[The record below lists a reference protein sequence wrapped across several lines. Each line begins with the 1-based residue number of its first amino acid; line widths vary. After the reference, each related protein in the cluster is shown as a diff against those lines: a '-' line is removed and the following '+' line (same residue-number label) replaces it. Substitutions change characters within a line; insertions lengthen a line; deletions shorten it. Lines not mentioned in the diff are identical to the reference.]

1 MGIKSPL
8 CTGAVIWAML
18 ISAAVQAQQVQ
29 AVRCDYLLLCAP
41 TLAGQVGDSLVI
53 CRVSHQGL
61 MIIGAAVLDELRG
74 ARAICRVSSVR
85 SPYNVQRGDWVVESG
100 GRTPVSQPSSANS
113 ATKPRVVAVRG
124 DKVMIAGSCAPRRP
138 GNIVAIE
145 GLGKGGSRLIGTV
158 RLSQVQAELAVASIA
173 SEGPGAA
180 IRPGHWVAVTV
191 SPAQQGEAAKVSAQS
206 SPRVAKVVGGYV
218 LQEGLP
224 EQWPVGS
231 VLEVVRQDG
240 HEWPP
245 VARLRLAQRKGDRG
259 VATLR
264 NARQGGEVQPG
275 DLVVLPL
282 PPAATFED
290 LDTYFFGSYR
300 P

>member
-1 MGIKSPL
+1 
-8 CTGAVIWAML
+8 ML
-18 ISAAVQAQQVQ
+18 ISAAVEAQQVQ
-29 AVRCDYLLLCAP
+29 AVHGDYLLLCAP
-41 TLAGQVGDSLVI
+41 PLAGQLGDSLVI
-53 CRVSHQGL
+53 YRVSQQGL
-61 MIIGAAVLDELRG
+61 VTIGAAVLDELRG
-74 ARAICRVSSVR
+74 ARAICRVTSVR
-85 SPYNVQRGDWVVESG
+85 SSYNVQRGDWLVESG
-100 GRTPVSQPSSANS
+100 GRTPVAQPSSADS
-113 ATKPRVVAVRG
+113 AAKPRVVAVRG
-124 DKVMIAGSCAPRRP
+124 NKVMLAGSCAPWRAGRV
-138 GNIVAIE
+138 VAIE
-145 GLGKGGSRLIGTV
+145 ESGRGGSRLIGTV
-158 RLSQVQAELAVASIA
+158 RLSQVQAALAVGSIVG
-173 SEGPGAA
+173 EGPGAE
-180 IRPGHWVAVTV
+180 IRPGHWVAGTV

-218 LQEGLP
+218 LLEGLP

-264 NARQGGEVQPG
+264 KARQAAEVQPG

-282 PPAATFED
+282 PPADTFED